1 MADYFINEGNKIGY
15 MPTEFGS
22 TGEIVEKKIIAGAD
36 LKKGQVVELTD
47 ALTVK
52 ATTAASANVLG
63 VAMFDAKAGEPVSIE
78 TEGLFKLTAN
88 AAITAPALVESS
100 ADGKVAT
107 VGETVTKTIG
117 LALTD
122 ATKDG
127 EVYVKFSI

>member
-1 MADYFINEGNKIGY
+1 MADYFVNEGNKIGY
-15 MPTEFGS
+15 MPTEFGP
-22 TGEIVEKKIIAGAD
+22 TGAIVEKKIIAGAD

-47 ALTVK
+47 ALTVE

-63 VAMFDAKAGEPVSIE
+63 VAMFDAKAGEPVVIE

-107 VGETVTKTIG
+107 VGATVTKTIG

-122 ATKDG
+122 AIKDG

>member
-1 MADYFINEGNKIGY
+1 MADYFVNEGNKIGY

-22 TGEIVEKKIIAGAD
+22 TGAIVEKKIIAGSD
-36 LKKGQVVELTD
+36 VTKGQVVELTD
-47 ALTVK
+47 ALTVE

-63 VAMFDAKAGEPVSIE
+63 VAMFDAKAGDPVSIE
-78 TEGLFKLTAN
+78 TEGLFKLIAS

-100 ADGKVAT
+100 TDGKVAT
-107 VGETVTKTIG
+107 VGATVTKTIG

-122 ATKDG
+122 AAKDG

>member
-22 TGEIVEKKIIAGAD
+22 TGEIVEKKIIAGSD
-36 LKKGQVVELTD
+36 VTKGQVVELTD
-47 ALTVK
+47 ALTVE

-63 VAMFDAKAGEPVSIE
+63 VAMFDAKAGEPVVIE

-107 VGETVTKTIG
+107 VGATVTKTIG

-122 ATKDG
+122 AIKDG